1 MPLPPPL
8 LDRLGDRWSALT
20 LSLLGEGPAY
30 FGELERRM
38 SPVSRK
44 VLTQTLRGLERD
56 GLVLRTVEQSPVVRV
71 SYALSELGAS
81 LTGPL
86 LAIRRWTDRHQPSVD
101 AARSAYD
108 AARPSPGVTAL
119 RERAAAQPGN
129 VRRLNR
135 RRPRGA
141 STDTPGPPCK
151 ARPRRAPPRP

>member
-1 MPLPPPL
+1 MEEEELCPCRPL

-119 RERAAAQPGN
+119 RERAAAG
-129 VRRLNR
+129 
-135 RRPRGA
+135 
-141 STDTPGPPCK
+141 
-151 ARPRRAPPRP
+151 RATSVA